1 LIGADVA
8 ICSNEQF
15 GTIKMNFARNNAALS
30 EPLDDLETRAALTD
44 QLDLRLWLRMM
55 AVHKLVTNEARR
67 RLRISFDMSLSRFD
81 LMAQLESTRA
91 GLRMGEISN
100 RLMVTTGN
108 ITGLTD
114 ELEADG
120 LVERAADPR
129 SRRASLVRLTPK
141 GRKLFRAAAKANAA
155 WIAEFFSVLSTKDKK
170 MMFEFFG
177 EQKAFLLT
185 RVQQP
190 GKPSAR

>member
-1 LIGADVA
+1 
-8 ICSNEQF
+8 
-15 GTIKMNFARNNAALS
+15 MNFARNNAALS

-44 QLDLRLWLRMM
+44 QVDLRLWLRMM
-55 AVHKLVTNEARR
+55 AVHKLITNEARR
-67 RLRISFDMSLSRFD
+67 RLRIAFNMSLSRFD

-91 GLRMGEISN
+91 GLRIGEISN

-177 EQKAFLLT
+177 EQKVFLLT

-190 GKPSAR
+190 GKQAAK